1 MDFAYL
7 FSGLT
12 TSIKTTLMAAP
23 ENTGD
28 FIFYSGNDGKIKAQ
42 VIVGDETVWTSQ
54 KGIAEIFSV
63 DRSVITKHIRNIF
76 NDGELLEGSNVQKMH
91 ITNSDKPVSFY
102 NLDVIISVGYR
113 VNSYQ
118 ATQFR
123 IWATKVLKEY
133 MIKGFALDD
142 ERLKQGEQLFGKDY
156 FVELLERIREIRA
169 SERRFYQKITDIYTT
184 SLDYDKCSP
193 ISRDFFATVQ
203 NKLHFAITGKT
214 ASEIIHSRADS
225 NKPHMGLTTW
235 KGAPDGKIHK
245 TDVAIAKNYMT
256 EDEIGELN
264 IVVNMYLDYAELQ
277 AKRKIAMKMK
287 DWVTKLDAFLGFNA
301 YEILGNGG
309 KISKE
314 VAKQLAEGEYDK
326 FRVTQD
332 KEYLSDFDKILK
344 EFQDKGKIWTTV
356 TVSFNPS
363 LVSYS
368 LFHLSYLLK
377 RSP

>member
-1 MDFAYL
+1 
-7 FSGLT
+7 
-12 TSIKTTLMAAP
+12 MAAP

-344 EFQDKGKIWTTV
+344 EFQDKGKI
-356 TVSFNPS
+356 
-363 LVSYS
+363 
-368 LFHLSYLLK
+368 
-377 RSP
+377 